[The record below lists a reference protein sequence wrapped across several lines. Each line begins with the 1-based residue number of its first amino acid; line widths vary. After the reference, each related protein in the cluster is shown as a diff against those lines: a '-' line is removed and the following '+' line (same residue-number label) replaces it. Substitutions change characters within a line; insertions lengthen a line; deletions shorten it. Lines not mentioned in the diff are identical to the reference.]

1 MVCVAW
7 QPLPLQH
14 HFCHT
19 HTTVTVIGGTAK
31 QLLGSS
37 TDWCA
42 TTIVTPHTRGATST
56 HTHMDGKVVW
66 CGQCVETV
74 VCINT
79 CMVTSLCHTICV
91 CHLIS
96 QVCVTIHSITPLLF
110 YHTPLFGVC
119 VALSSGIH
127 ALFVAVDALVL
138 ASVPLIWG
146 TPCLPSTTACVCG
159 DGVPALPWPCQPLA
173 TFLVCF
179 LVCSSSHCFNLH

>member
-56 HTHMDGKVVW
+56 HTHGWQSGVVW
-66 CGQCVETV
+66 PMCCDCCVHQHLHGHFTLPHH
-74 VCINT
+74 
-79 CMVTSLCHTICV
+79 LCVSPHQPSV
-91 CHLIS
+91 CHHPFHHPFAFLS
-96 QVCVTIHSITPLLF
+96 LTPF
-110 YHTPLFGVC
+110 WCVC

-127 ALFVAVDALVL
+127 ALFVGVDALAL

-159 DGVPALPWPCQPLA
+159 DSFFALPWPCQPLA